1 MLVFFT
7 DTDCDITPEIAKEY
21 GFNLISMP
29 YLINEVETK
38 PYEDFDEFDSKTFY
52 DSLRHGVLP
61 KTCAISPAKYME
73 YFEPHFKEGNDILY
87 VHFSQAMSGTFNS
100 MNIALEEL
108 AEKYPDRKFYTI
120 DTKAITALSYLIIKE
135 IGTLYKEGKSI
146 EELLS
151 WAKENIDK
159 YAIYFY
165 ADDLKFFKLSGRVSG
180 FSATMGNILGIHP
193 IIHINQEGIMT
204 NVAKSKG
211 RITTLNKILS
221 MVDEIQED
229 ITQYPIVI
237 AHTDAKELAEKL
249 AEMVRA
255 KYGQNVKIDFVI
267 VNPTAGSHCGPDCV
281 GIAFHAKHRY
291 LLW

>member
-7 DTDCDITPEIAKEY
+7 DTDCDITPKIAKEY

-38 PYEDFDEFDSKTFY
+38 PYEDFDEFDSKAFY
-52 DSLRHGVLP
+52 DSLRNGVLP
-61 KTCAISPAKYME
+61 KTCAISPAKYIE

-108 AEKYPDRKFYTI
+108 KEKYPDRKFYTI

-135 IGTLYKEGKSI
+135 IGKLYKEGKTI
-146 EELLS
+146 EELLA
-151 WAKENIDK
+151 WAKENVDK

-165 ADDLKFFKLSGRVSG
+165 ADDLKFFKLSGRVSN

-193 IIHINQEGIMT
+193 IIHINQEGKMT
-204 NVAKSKG
+204 NVSKSKG
-211 RITTLNKILS
+211 RIATLTKILN

-229 ITQYPIVI
+229 ITKYTIVI
-237 AHTDAKELAEKL
+237 AHTDAPELAEKL
-249 AEMVRA
+249 AEMVKA
-255 KYGQNVKIDFVI
+255 KYGNNLNIDYVI
-267 VNPTAGSHCGPDCV
+267 VNPTAGAHCGPDCV
-281 GIAFHAKHRY
+281 GIAFHAKHR
-291 LLW
+291 

>member
-146 EELLS
+146 EELLA

-211 RITTLNKILS
+211 RITSLNKILS

-281 GIAFHAKHRY
+281 GIAFHAKHR
-291 LLW
+291 

>member
-7 DTDCDITPEIAKEY
+7 DTDCDITPKIAKEY

-38 PYEDFDEFDSKTFY
+38 PYEDFDEFDSKAFY
-52 DSLRHGVLP
+52 DSLRNGVLP
-61 KTCAISPAKYME
+61 KTCAISPAKYIE

-108 AEKYPDRKFYTI
+108 KEKYPDRKFYTI

-135 IGTLYKEGKSI
+135 IGKLYKEGKTI
-146 EELLS
+146 EELLA
-151 WAKENIDK
+151 WAKENVDK
-159 YAIYFY
+159 YAFYFY
-165 ADDLKFFKLSGRVSG
+165 ADDLKFFKLSGRVSN

-193 IIHINQEGIMT
+193 IIHINQEGKMT
-204 NVAKSKG
+204 NVSKSKG
-211 RITTLNKILS
+211 RIATLTKILN

-229 ITQYPIVI
+229 ITKYTIVI
-237 AHTDAKELAEKL
+237 AHTDAPELAEKL
-249 AEMVRA
+249 AEMVKA
-255 KYGQNVKIDFVI
+255 KYGNNLNIDYVI
-267 VNPTAGSHCGPDCV
+267 VNPTAGAHCGPDCV
-281 GIAFHAKHRY
+281 GIAFHAKHR
-291 LLW
+291 

>member
-146 EELLS
+146 EELLA

-281 GIAFHAKHRY
+281 GIAFHAKHR
-291 LLW
+291 

>member
-73 YFEPHFKEGNDILY
+73 YFEPHFKEGNDFFF
-87 VHFSQAMSGTFNS
+87 VRFSRAMSGTFNS

-146 EELLS
+146 EELLA

-281 GIAFHAKHRY
+281 GIAFHAKHR
-291 LLW
+291 

>member
-7 DTDCDITPEIAKEY
+7 DTDCDITPEIAKEF
-21 GFNLISMP
+21 GFQLISMP

-38 PYEDFDEFDSKTFY
+38 PYEDFDTFESKAFY
-52 DSLRHGVLP
+52 DSLRNGVLP

-87 VHFSQAMSGTFNS
+87 VHFSAAMSGTFNS

-108 AEKYPDRKFYTI
+108 KEKYPERNFYTI

-135 IGTLYKEGKSI
+135 IGKLYKEGKTI

-151 WAKENIDK
+151 WANENVDK

-193 IIHINQEGIMT
+193 IIHINQEGKMT
-204 NVAKSKG
+204 NVSKAKG
-211 RITTLNKILS
+211 RIATLSKILN
-221 MVDEIQED
+221 MVDEIQDD
-229 ITQYPIVI
+229 ITNHKIII
-237 AHTDAKELAEKL
+237 AHTDAIELANKL
-249 AEMVRA
+249 EEMVKE
-255 KYGQNVKIDFVI
+255 KYGNNLDIEYVV
-267 VNPTAGSHCGPDCV
+267 VNPTAGAHCGPDCV
-281 GIAFHAKHRY
+281 GIAFHAKHR
-291 LLW
+291 

>member
-146 EELLS
+146 EELLA

-221 MVDEIQED
+221 MVDEIHED

-281 GIAFHAKHRY
+281 GIAFHAKHR
-291 LLW
+291 

>member
-7 DTDCDITPEIAKEY
+7 DTDCDITPKIAKEY

-38 PYEDFDEFDSKTFY
+38 PYEDFDEFDSKAFY
-52 DSLRHGVLP
+52 DSLRNGVLP
-61 KTCAISPAKYME
+61 KTCAISPAKYIE

-108 AEKYPDRKFYTI
+108 KEKYPDRKFYTI

-135 IGTLYKEGKSI
+135 IGKLYKEGKTI
-146 EELLS
+146 EELLA
-151 WAKENIDK
+151 WAKENVDK

-165 ADDLKFFKLSGRVSG
+165 ADDLKFFKLSGRVSN

-193 IIHINQEGIMT
+193 IIHINQEGKMT
-204 NVAKSKG
+204 NVSKAKG
-211 RITTLNKILS
+211 RIATLTKILN

-229 ITQYPIVI
+229 ITKYTIVI
-237 AHTDAKELAEKL
+237 AHTDAPELAEKL
-249 AEMVRA
+249 AEMVKA
-255 KYGQNVKIDFVI
+255 KYGNNLNIDYVI
-267 VNPTAGSHCGPDCV
+267 VNPTAGAHCGPDCV
-281 GIAFHAKHRY
+281 GIAFHAKHR
-291 LLW
+291 

>member
-29 YLINEVETK
+29 YLVNEVETK

-61 KTCAISPAKYME
+61 KTCAISPAKYIE

-100 MNIALEEL
+100 MHIALEEL

-146 EELLS
+146 EELLA
-151 WAKENIDK
+151 WAKDNVNK

-193 IIHINQEGIMT
+193 IIHISQEGIMT

-211 RITTLNKILS
+211 RIATLNKILK
-221 MVDEIQED
+221 MVDEIQEN

-237 AHTDAKELAEKL
+237 AHTDAKELADKL
-249 AEMVRA
+249 AEMVKE
-255 KYGQNVKIDFVI
+255 KYGQQVKIDFVI
-267 VNPTAGSHCGPDCV
+267 VNPTAGAHCGPDCV
-281 GIAFHAKHRY
+281 GIAFHAKHR
-291 LLW
+291 

>member
-146 EELLS
+146 EELLA
-151 WAKENIDK
+151 WAKENVDK

-281 GIAFHAKHRY
+281 GIAFHAKHR
-291 LLW
+291 

>member
-281 GIAFHAKHRY
+281 GIAFHAKHR
-291 LLW
+291 

>member
-29 YLINEVETK
+29 YLIDEVETK
-38 PYEDFDEFDSKTFY
+38 PYEDFDEFDSKAFY

-61 KTCAISPAKYME
+61 KTCAISPAKYIE

-108 AEKYPDRKFYTI
+108 AEKYPDRKLYTI

-135 IGTLYKEGKSI
+135 IGTLYKQGKSI
-146 EELLS
+146 EELLA
-151 WAKENIDK
+151 WAKENVDK

-193 IIHINQEGIMT
+193 IIHINQDGIMT

-211 RITTLNKILS
+211 RIATLNKILN

-237 AHTDAKELAEKL
+237 AHTDAKEIAEKL
-249 AEMVRA
+249 AEMVKE
-255 KYGQNVKIDFVI
+255 KYGQNVKIEFVI
-267 VNPTAGSHCGPDCV
+267 VNPTAGAHCGPDCV
-281 GIAFHAKHRY
+281 GIAFHAKHR
-291 LLW
+291 